1 MGGST
6 IQRHLPSNSS
16 RLYNGALRIRYQQTG
31 DARVA
36 FDRALRGQRR
46 TAGRRLGEDAQGA
59 RLLLEQVKGFKQ
71 AQRSVFREL
80 AERVTRFVEDLDA
93 VRERALVTQEEIASR
108 LAEQMNARMY
118 VLSLVAG
125 VFLPLG
131 LLTGLLGI
139 NVGGMPGEHSPLAFW
154 IVCLILVATGAGLVW
169 GLRRL
174 RWL

>member
-1 MGGST
+1 MLRRYLAP
-6 IQRHLPSNSS
+6 QRDALV
-16 RLYNGALRIRYQQTG
+16 RLH
-31 DARVA
+31 
-36 FDRALRGQRR
+36 
-46 TAGRRLGEDAQGA
+46 
-59 RLLLEQVKGFKQ
+59 LEQVKGFKQ

-93 VRERALVTQEEIASR
+93 VRERALVTQEEIAAR

-139 NVGGMPGEHSPLAFW
+139 NVGGMPGERSPLAFW